1 MGLLESDPPGTLP
14 PLGMVLAP
22 SGGETDES
30 RLARRV
36 KSKVRAQYGGPK
48 PEEEEPPPRVLG
60 AQVEDGTEVPRGFI
74 QRIYRL
80 SRASSDVQE
89 FQVVLGINGQALRVR
104 VAVSGVSLAV
114 GKQEALKQVL
124 HEMLA
129 RSSMAIRD
137 LIEQGLREDL
147 KKYIEDGA
155 MNTDWI
161 EFKW

>member
-1 MGLLESDPPGTLP
+1 MTEWRSTGTSP
-14 PLGMVLAP
+14 PLGMVLESP
-22 SGGETDES
+22 GGETDES
-30 RLARRV
+30 RLVRRV

-48 PEEEEPPPRVLG
+48 SEEEEPPIRVLG

-74 QRIYRL
+74 QRVYRL
-80 SRASSDVQE
+80 ATVNADVQE
-89 FQVVLGINGQALRVR
+89 FQVVLGINGQAIRVR

-114 GKQEALKQVL
+114 DKQEAFKQVL

-137 LIEQGLREDL
+137 LIGQGLREDL
-147 KKYIEDGA
+147 KKYIEDG
-155 MNTDWI
+155 NTEWI